1 MWIYCLETRFSGV
14 LGSVRWMVGIDL
26 EGPFQLQWFSGH
38 ADLIQI
44 LSRWTFSLFCALY
57 PFQAPFRQCSQPC
70 GPVWGHELDSV
81 ILVDSFQLRI
91 FCHSVI
97 LWSCTGGHWE
107 ACNCPWSLLIG
118 LHGFLYHCN
127 NFCLSFLPFMELP
140 NLPDFPFYLDLF
152 YTQFHLPIMEVYKTL
167 LPWSPLILFY
177 YSTYFS

>member
-1 MWIYCLETRFSGV
+1 
-14 LGSVRWMVGIDL
+14 MVGIDL
-26 EGPFQLQWFSGH
+26 EGPFQLQWFPGH
-38 ADLIQI
+38 ADLWYKFSVDGHFLYSVHSI
-44 LSRWTFSLFCALY
+44 LSKHHSDNALSHVVLCGATSWTQWFL
-57 PFQAPFRQCSQPC
+57 
-70 GPVWGHELDSV
+70 W
-81 ILVDSFQLRI
+81 ILSSSGY
-91 FCHSVI
+91 SVI
-97 LWSCTGGHWE
+97 LWFCGPVLEVTGKLVT
-107 ACNCPWSLLIG
+107 PWSLLIG